1 MGEGRVRTM
10 GTKAKLIQPIA
21 TRCVRAARSGRI
33 EHDPRRTRR
42 VVAQTARHKRS
53 DKSKAKR
60 GVKHGEWSDCRIVP
74 KKGGESR
81 STARRRQPGVGLGKA
96 TDKGRKKEPEGQKS
110 KVKQEESSM
119 RERPNPAWPRRLA
132 DWINPEGAGKVH
144 SLVDKVYS
152 KRNLAM
158 AWERVRGNAGSG
170 GIDGQS
176 IGDFAAVAEE
186 ELERLH
192 QELKA
197 GKYEPR
203 AVRPRLDS
211 RGRCGL

>member
-1 MGEGRVRTM
+1 MNRSAKDGRRSSPHYGDEG
-10 GTKAKLIQPIA
+10 KLIQPIA

-42 VVAQTARHKRS
+42 VVAQAAGHKRS

-110 KVKQEESSM
+110 KVKQEESSL
-119 RERPNPAWPRRLA
+119 REKPEPDWPRRLA
-132 DWINPEGAGKVH
+132 DWRNPEGARKVD
-144 SLVDKVYS
+144 SVVDKVTCSIPFLPYNRADAHHCES
-152 KRNLAM
+152 WMREICTSSLGGGRRSAPQG
-158 AWERVRGNAGSG
+158 APPPTRQRGSG
-170 GIDGQS
+170 
-176 IGDFAAVAEE
+176 
-186 ELERLH
+186 
-192 QELKA
+192 
-197 GKYEPR
+197 
-203 AVRPRLDS
+203 
-211 RGRCGL
+211 

>member
-1 MGEGRVRTM
+1 MGEGRVRIM

-42 VVAQTARHKRS
+42 VVAQAAGHKRS

-110 KVKQEESSM
+110 KVKQEESSL
-119 RERPNPAWPRRLA
+119 REKPEPDWPSRLA
-132 DWINPEGAGKVH
+132 DWRNPEGARKVD
-144 SLVDKVYS
+144 SVVDK
-152 KRNLAM
+152 AT
-158 AWERVRGNAGSG
+158 
-170 GIDGQS
+170 
-176 IGDFAAVAEE
+176 
-186 ELERLH
+186 
-192 QELKA
+192 
-197 GKYEPR
+197 
-203 AVRPRLDS
+203 
-211 RGRCGL
+211 C